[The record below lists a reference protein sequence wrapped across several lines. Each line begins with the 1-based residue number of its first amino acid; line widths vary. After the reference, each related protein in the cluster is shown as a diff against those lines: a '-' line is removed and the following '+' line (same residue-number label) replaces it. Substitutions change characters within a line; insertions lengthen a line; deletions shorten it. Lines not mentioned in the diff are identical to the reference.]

1 MIFAY
6 LLLYALILLYGASKL
21 GIGVEEAK
29 IIFADN
35 GWLHRLAL
43 WLYERWPSEL
53 AVRLPVIAV
62 TLLNIALFWLLAK
75 RYLKKPQDALLA
87 AIVFSLLPAV
97 LGSGVVL
104 SKAPFVLF
112 VTLLFLLWYRSWF
125 GQIVAIGA
133 LFFDKAFAVLF
144 LGTALYELY
153 AKRYKRA
160 FFYALLFA
168 LSLWLYGFDV
178 GGRPR
183 SYFLDTFA
191 TFSAIFSPLVFLYY
205 FYSLYRVGVK
215 EAKDIV
221 WFVSAT
227 AFLFALI
234 LSFRQRIHMVDFAPF
249 AVVGVVVMVRV
260 FLHSLRV
267 RLPKYRKKHLIA
279 FWIVFGSLLINDL
292 VLVFNEL
299 LFLTL
304 TPKRH
309 FAYRYYLAKNLA
321 KTLHSHKI
329 SCVYTKERS
338 LALQL
343 RFYQIEK
350 CRDPIVSLKPMAN
363 ATKWKIPLAMGA
375 KLPIFVTYSNIT
387 SPQYSPD
394 L

>member
-1 MIFAY
+1 MIFVY
-6 LLLYALILLYGASKL
+6 LLLYTLLLLYGASKF

-29 IIFADN
+29 IIFTKQ
-35 GWLHRLAL
+35 GWLHSLAF
-43 WLYERWPSEL
+43 WLYERWPLEL
-53 AVRLPVIAV
+53 AVRLPVIVV
-62 TLLNIALFWLLAK
+62 TLLNITLFWLLAK

-87 AIVFSLLPAV
+87 AVIFSLLPAV

-112 VTLLFLLWYRSWF
+112 ITLLFLLSYQSWF
-125 GQIVAIGA
+125 GQIVAIGV
-133 LFFDKAFAVLF
+133 LFFDKAFAILF

-160 FFYALLFA
+160 FFYALLFT

-191 TFSAIFSPLVFLYY
+191 TFSAIFSPLIFLYY

-234 LSFRQRIHMVDFAPF
+234 LSFRQRIHIVDFAPF
-249 AVVGVVVMVRV
+249 AVVGVVVMVWV

-279 FWIVFGSLLINDL
+279 FWIIFGSLLINDL
-292 VLVFNEL
+292 ALVFNEL
-299 LFLTL
+299 LFSSFP
-304 TPKRH
+304 PKRH

-321 KTLHSHKI
+321 KMLHTHNVHCANI
-329 SCVYTKERS
+329 KEHS

-343 RFYQIEK
+343 RFYQIDE
-350 CRDPIVSLKPMAN
+350 CQIPRLLSKPAAN
-363 ATKWKIPLAMGA
+363 TTKWEIPLAMGA

-387 SPQYSPD
+387 PPQSSPS